1 MSCVP
6 TRADAMQA
14 RHVSEDAVLGGR
26 LRLRQFK
33 QGHRVGHDAIL
44 LAAACPGYAGE
55 RAADL
60 GAGVGA
66 AGLALAARVGGL
78 TITLVEL
85 DAGLAALASDNARLN
100 GLAARVAVVALDVT
114 APARAYA
121 VAGLHPGSLDRVLM
135 NPPFNDRQRS
145 RASPDERRELAHLG
159 SKEMLAAWLRSA
171 GRLLRAG
178 GTISLIWRADALD
191 AVLRALAAGFGAAV
205 VLPIHAKPGK
215 AAIRVLVRATKAS
228 RAALTLLPS
237 FFLEDAAGQVS
248 KEAEAVLR
256 HGAMLPLASL

>member
-1 MSCVP
+1 
-6 TRADAMQA
+6 
-14 RHVSEDAVLGGR
+14 
-26 LRLRQFK
+26 
-33 QGHRVGHDAIL
+33 
-44 LAAACPGYAGE
+44 
-55 RAADL
+55 
-60 GAGVGA
+60 
-66 AGLALAARVGGL
+66 
-78 TITLVEL
+78 
-85 DAGLAALASDNARLN
+85 
-100 GLAARVAVVALDVT
+100 
-114 APARAYA
+114 
-121 VAGLHPGSLDRVLM
+121 M

-191 AVLRALAAGFGAAV
+191 AVLQALAAGFGAAV

-228 RAALTLLPS
+228 RAALTLLPG

-256 HGAMLPLASL
+256 QGAMLPLASL